1 MASFVTS
8 VSAVCLIVG
17 LLSTGFV
24 HADESQAWS
33 ALREGRALLLM
44 RHATAPG
51 VGDPAGFTLGDCS
64 TQRNLNEQG
73 RAEGRRWGERLR
85 EQGIARVHLLSS
97 RWCRAQDT
105 AKAMN
110 LGPVEPL
117 PPLDSFFENRTTANQ
132 QMAALLV
139 QINAMPTGVARVL
152 VSHQVNIT
160 ALTGVYPASGE
171 GLILALPLTR
181 PAKVL
186 ARIDPP

>member
-85 EQGIARVHLLSS
+85 EQGIARVQLLSS